1 MTVNGDNPFDMTM
14 MLCEDDAEAF
24 LATGSSPYG
33 FESVASLLDELREL
47 TDRPA
52 PRPSAALEM
61 LLDGSGLVGGSE
73 LATRRAR
80 RAASL
85 GVTAALVGL
94 VTLGSVGAAAANGG
108 LPRATQDA
116 VADAIEAVTPF
127 TVPHHRLEDRD
138 VAPAASVPSP
148 VASAPKTVVVPAERP
163 RSTGSEAA
171 RETGPDTARR
181 TGSETSGSDASAD
194 GPGTRQADDGRSG
207 SAASGSVASSGSPED
222 TGSGT
227 SGSGAPGTSAGSAT
241 IGGSGTVDGSAG
253 SSDGGGGSGSAGSSA
268 GSSEPQTADVEHAG
282 SGG

>member
-1 MTVNGDNPFDMTM
+1 MTVTGDDCFDMTM
-14 MLCEDDAEAF
+14 MLCDDDAEAF

-52 PRPSAALEM
+52 PRPSAALEK
-61 LLDGSGLVGGSE
+61 LLDGSGLVRGSE

-80 RAASL
+80 RAAGL
-85 GVTAALVGL
+85 GVTAALVSL
-94 VTLGSVGAAAANGG
+94 VTLGSVGAAAANGR

-127 TVPHHRLEDRD
+127 TIHHHRLEDRD

-148 VASAPKTVVVPAERP
+148 VASVPVTVAVPAERP
-163 RSTGSEAA
+163 RSPGPETA

-181 TGSETSGSDASAD
+181 TGSETPGSDASSD
-194 GPGTRQADDGRSG
+194 VPGTRGADDGGSG
-207 SAASGSVASSGSPED
+207 SAASGSVASSDSPTE
-222 TGSGT
+222 TGSAT
-227 SGSGAPGTSAGSAT
+227 SGSGASGTSAGSDT
-241 IGGSGTVDGSAG
+241 SGGSGTSDGSAG
-253 SSDGGGGSGSAGSSA
+253 SSDGGGGQGSAGSS
-268 GSSEPQTADVEHAG
+268 SEPETADVDHAG